1 MLQSSNLPT
10 VKLGIVAV
18 SRDCFPVQ
26 LAERRRAAIVAACA
40 ERGLVVVEVKRA
52 VESEAD
58 MLAALEEL
66 APRVSTRLRSFW
78 ATLAPRRP
86 RRSSPS
92 ALTAP

>member
-58 MLAALEEL
+58 MLA
-66 APRVSTRLRSFW
+66 PRVSTRLRSIW